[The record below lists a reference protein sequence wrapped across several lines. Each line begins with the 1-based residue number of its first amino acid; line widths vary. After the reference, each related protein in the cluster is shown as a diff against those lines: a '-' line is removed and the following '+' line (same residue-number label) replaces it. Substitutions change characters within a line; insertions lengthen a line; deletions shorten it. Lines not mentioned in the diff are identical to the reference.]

1 MKSITKIDRRSE
13 IPKYNDIPYR
23 IETQEGKR
31 GRKEAYDM
39 SSVAIAGRQNSVS
52 HPKL

>member
-23 IETQEGKR
+23 IETQEGKKG
-31 GRKEAYDM
+31 GRKHEM